1 MADAR
6 EKPGLL
12 DSCLLA
18 FVQSKTLSS
27 VMISELSQIVKQHGA
42 GVLEPDRKGKIRIPQ
57 ATHIIANT
65 IDFEQYV
72 EAQAMMIPVVTS
84 AWIKTTV
91 ARGKVA
97 QVRPYSPDP
106 RMIFS
111 NVILTCADIPNIDK
125 ETIIGATMALGGM
138 EAKDLTRL
146 TTHICALS
154 MDHPKCI
161 EAQKKSPKCKIV
173 LPHWFGDCFRL
184 GKRIDEGPYLLP
196 DPEILRKGAEEEI
209 KIPLSQDLQGAT
221 SADPNAILPSMQA
234 ERRREKLVVFA
245 QKKVMFSSDLLLN
258 MNLEKTLAGL
268 VNESGGEIV
277 QQVDDCDIFVCR
289 YRDGPDYVKAAQNQ
303 KNVGNLSWLYHL
315 IVQNEWT
322 SPFRRL
328 LHYPIPK
335 DGIPGFKDMK
345 ITLSNYGGDARTY
358 LENLITASGATYTK
372 TMKAE
377 NTHLITARMH
387 GEKCEAAKDW
397 NIEIVNH
404 LWIEESYSKCKVQSL
419 TNAKYH
425 HFPQRT
431 NLGEVIGQMF
441 LDERMLQNM
450 FYPGGE
456 ENLDSATRK
465 KRKIMKDAQENVYK
479 VGTPADFDMMKNS
492 SPVVP
497 RAAKKARAV
506 QARSYA
512 TPAKAH
518 ILSGKE
524 NDTPSILSTGSRSAK
539 AQALSKLQDM
549 APDIALYEKEKK
561 RSAKDTHA
569 PWGGKRAADYLDKEH
584 SVRTSSLGE
593 VSDDEDEAQGSS
605 SKRPSKRPKL
615 SLPQVDMRICITSY
629 HRWSVGGKG
638 KEEAD
643 KKKLR
648 NLGIHIVQESAICDY
663 LAAPRV
669 VRTKKFLMALTRG
682 PEVISSSFI
691 DECLDTGKRPDPKDH
706 LLIDEENEKKY
717 GVKLDVIVSR
727 ARAVRGRLLIGVPI
741 YCTVDIRNGVD
752 SYQAIAEANGAIFKT
767 YRARSGTTIKPTTPE
782 EDGGA
787 APEPVYLLSS
797 TKPSEKQLWPRF
809 EQMAE
814 RGNMEPRIVVA
825 DWLLDVAMK
834 QELTFNPKYLAS
846 NFSQKP

>member
-6 EKPGLL
+6 EKPDLL
-12 DSCLLA
+12 GSCLLA
-18 FVQSKTLSS
+18 FVPSKTLSS
-27 VMISELSQIVKQHGA
+27 VMISELSQIVKEHGA
-42 GVLEPDRKGKIRIPQ
+42 EVLEPDRKGKIRIPQ

-65 IDFEQYV
+65 IDFEQYI

-111 NVILTCADIPNIDK
+111 NVILTCADIPDIDK
-125 ETIIGATMALGGM
+125 ETITGATMALGGM

-161 EAQKKSPKCKIV
+161 EAQKKSPKCKLV

-196 DPEILRKGAEEEI
+196 DPEILRKGADEEVRV
-209 KIPLSQDLQGAT
+209 PLSQDLQGAT
-221 SADPNAILPSMQA
+221 SAEPNTILPSMQA
-234 ERRREKLVVFA
+234 ERRKEKLVVFA
-245 QKKVMFSSDLLLN
+245 QKKIMFSSNLPLN
-258 MNLEKTLAGL
+258 KNLEKILTGL
-268 VNESGGEIV
+268 VNDGGGQIV
-277 QQVDDCDIFVCR
+277 KEVDDCDIFVCR

-303 KNVGNLSWLYHL
+303 KDVGNLAWFYHL
-315 IVQNEWT
+315 IVHNEWT

-404 LWIEESYSKCKVQSL
+404 LWIEESYAKCKVQTL
-419 TNAKYH
+419 TNGKYH

-431 NLGEVIGQMF
+431 NLGEVIGQTF
-441 LDERMLQNM
+441 LDERTLQNM

-456 ENLDSATRK
+456 GNLDSAARK
-465 KRKIMKDAQENVYK
+465 KRKIVKDAQENVYK
-479 VGTPADFDMMKNS
+479 VGVPADFSVMQDS
-492 SPVVP
+492 SPAP
-497 RAAKKARAV
+497 PKTAKKTRAV
-506 QARSYA
+506 QTRNYA

-518 ILSGKE
+518 IISGKE

-569 PWGGKRAADYLDKEH
+569 PWGGKRAADHLDRER
-584 SVRTSSLGE
+584 SARTSSPGE
-593 VSDDEDEAQGSS
+593 ASDGEDEAQGSS

-615 SLPQVDMRICITSY
+615 SLPQVDMRICLTSY
-629 HRWSVGGKG
+629 DRWSKD
-638 KEEAD
+638 KSNEEAD
-643 KKKLR
+643 RKKLR
-648 NLGIHIVQESAICDY
+648 NLGIHIVQESAVCDY

-669 VRTKKFLMALTRG
+669 VRTMKFLRALARG

-691 DECLDTGKRPDPKDH
+691 DECLDTGKRPDPKDYP
-706 LLIDEENEKKY
+706 LIDEENEKKY
-717 GVKLDVIVSR
+717 GVELDVIISR
-727 ARAVRGRLLIGVPI
+727 ARAIRSRLLFGVPI
-741 YCTVDIRNGVD
+741 YCTADIRNGVA
-752 SYQAIAEANGAIFKT
+752 SYQAIAEANGAIFKI

-787 APEPVYLLSS
+787 PPEPVYLLSS
-797 TKPSEKQLWPRF
+797 TSPAEKQLWARF
-809 EQMAE
+809 EQMAKK
-814 RGNMEPRIVVA
+814 GNMEPRIVVS

-834 QELTFNPKYLAS
+834 QELTFSSKYLVS
-846 NFSQKP
+846 NYAQKP